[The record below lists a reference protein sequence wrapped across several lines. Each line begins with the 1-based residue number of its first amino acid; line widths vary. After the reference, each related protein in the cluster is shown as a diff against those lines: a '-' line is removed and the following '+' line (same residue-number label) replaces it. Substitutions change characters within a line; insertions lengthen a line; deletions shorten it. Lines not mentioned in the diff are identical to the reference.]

1 MNPNFKSK
9 KSNIPEDSVTRKIL
23 DHLHDG
29 TEEQGHEGGNNEL
42 WLVSYADL
50 MTLLF
55 GFFVMMYSDANHLDK
70 IKEALQD
77 SPTEV
82 SQAAA
87 TPAPIAT
94 PEPLATPPPGPT
106 QREVALE
113 EKVRVLEK
121 QLANGGRLLSRT
133 PCRICVTF
141 TSVPWSLEGE
151 LQASD
156 SDVMILHVTRGGPG
170 DQAGLRAG
178 DILETVDG
186 QDSKKPDLFKSFPIG
201 KEVKVQYRRKGVRS
215 ETTVKLDQTSEEARK
230 MVENEPP
237 APIITLYGRLKVTK
251 IGMRERIMRYIPSD
265 IEGLLVVENCPGCT
279 EPGKDDVIVSVD
291 GVPVDTPESL
301 LNSSQRPGFME
312 IWSPTTRSY
321 RVVRPQLP

>member
-1 MNPNFKSK
+1 MNPGFKSK
-9 KSNIPEDSVTRKIL
+9 KPDIPEDSVTRKIL
-23 DHLHDG
+23 DHLHEAG
-29 TEEQGHEGGNNEL
+29 EEHGQEGGNHEL

-55 GFFVMMYSDANHLDK
+55 GFFVMMYSDANHLEK

-77 SPTEV
+77 APTEV
-82 SQAAA
+82 SQTAA
-87 TPAPIAT
+87 T
-94 PEPLATPPPGPT
+94 LSPGPT

-113 EKVRVLEK
+113 EKIRVLEK

-156 SDVMILHVTRGGPG
+156 SEIMILHVTRGGPG

-186 QDSKKPDLFKSFPIG
+186 QDSKKPDLFKNFPIG
-201 KEVKVQYRRKGVRS
+201 KEVTVQYRRKGVRS
-215 ETTVKLDQTSEEARK
+215 ETLVKLDQTSEEARK
-230 MVENEPP
+230 LVENESV
-237 APIITLYGRLKVTK
+237 APVITVYGRLKVSR

-265 IEGLLVVENCPGCT
+265 IEGLIVVENCPGCT

-291 GVPVDTPESL
+291 GIPVDTPETL
-301 LNSSQRPGFME
+301 LNSAERPGFME
-312 IWSPTTRSY
+312 IWSPVSRTY

>member
-1 MNPNFKSK
+1 MNPGFKSK
-9 KSNIPEDSVTRKIL
+9 KSDIPEDSVTRKIL
-23 DHLHDG
+23 DHLHEG
-29 TEEQGHEGGNNEL
+29 AEEHGHEGGNNEL

-77 SPTEV
+77 TPAEV
-82 SQAAA
+82 PRPAA
-87 TPAPIAT
+87 TPS
-94 PEPLATPPPGPT
+94 PGPS
-106 QREVALE
+106 QREQALE
-113 EKVRVLEK
+113 EKIKVLEK
-121 QLANGGRLLSRT
+121 QLADGGRLLSRT

-156 SDVMILHVTRGGPG
+156 SDMMILHVTRGGPG

-201 KEVKVQYRRKGVRS
+201 KEVKVQYRRKGVRL
-215 ETTVKLDQTSEEARK
+215 ETMVKLDQTSEEARK
-230 MVENEPP
+230 LVENESA
-237 APIITLYGRLKVTK
+237 APVITLYGRLKVTK

-291 GVPVDTPESL
+291 GVPVDTPETLS
-301 LNSSQRPGFME
+301 NQPQRPGFME

>member
-1 MNPNFKSK
+1 MNPGFKSK
-9 KSNIPEDSVTRKIL
+9 KSDIPQDSVTRRIL
-23 DHLHDG
+23 DHLHEG
-29 TEEQGHEGGNNEL
+29 AEEQGHEGGNNEL

-55 GFFVMMYSDANHLDK
+55 GFFVMMYSDANHLEK

-77 SPTEV
+77 TPSTVSP
-82 SQAAA
+82 
-87 TPAPIAT
+87 PAPNTVAT
-94 PEPLATPPPGPT
+94 PEPIATPPPGPT
-106 QREVALE
+106 EREQALE

-151 LQASD
+151 LKASD

-186 QDSKKPDLFKSFPIG
+186 QDAKKPDLFKSFPIG
-201 KEVKVQYRRKGVRS
+201 KEVKVRYRRKGMS
-215 ETTVKLDQTSEEARK
+215 TETTVKLDQTSEEARK
-230 MVENEPP
+230 MVETEAP
-237 APIITLYGRLKVTK
+237 APVITLYGRIRVSK

-265 IEGLLVVENCPGCT
+265 IEGLLVLDHCPGCT

-291 GVPVDTPESL
+291 GVPVDSPDTL
-301 LNSSQRPGFME
+301 LNNPQRPGFME
-312 IWSPTTRSY
+312 IWSPVTRSY
-321 RVVRPQLP
+321 RVVRPQIP

>member
-1 MNPNFKSK
+1 MNPGFKSK
-9 KSNIPEDSVTRKIL
+9 KSDIPEDSVTRKIL
-23 DHLHDG
+23 DHLHEG
-29 TEEQGHEGGNNEL
+29 GEEHGHEGGNNEL

-77 SPTEV
+77 APVAAPSAPAPVPTPE
-82 SQAAA
+82 
-87 TPAPIAT
+87 PIAT
-94 PEPLATPPPGPT
+94 SPPGPS
-106 QREVALE
+106 QREIALE

-141 TSVPWSLEGE
+141 TSVPWALEGE

-156 SDVMILHVTRGGPG
+156 ADVMILHVTRGGPG
-170 DQAGLRAG
+170 DLAGLRAG

-186 QDSKKPDLFKSFPIG
+186 QDAKKPDLFKSFPIG
-201 KEVKVQYRRKGVRS
+201 KEVKVQYRRKGVRG
-215 ETTVKLDQTSEEARK
+215 ETLVKLDQTSEEARK
-230 MVENEPP
+230 MVESEAP
-237 APIITLYGRLKVTK
+237 APVITLYGRIKVSK

-265 IEGLLVVENCPGCT
+265 IEGLLVIENCPGCT

-291 GVPVDTPESL
+291 GVPVESPDTL
-301 LNSSQRPGFME
+301 LNGAQKPVFME
-312 IWSPTTRSY
+312 IWSPVTRSY
-321 RVVRPQLP
+321 RIVRPQTP